1 MAKVKTPKQP
11 KNDAPQKPQKLVN
24 SWILLRQTW
33 MELSSFWRTLVG
45 ITLVYV
51 VLYFVLV
58 MGLNITSG
66 LTVAIDT
73 GQSRFGQAINSIAT
87 SINDVYAQAQSDTT
101 VLVQMLLFV
110 IASLALIWALR
121 KLQAL
126 KKITIR
132 DSYYQGSAQIIPVLL
147 VSVVLLLTLIP
158 AVIGSS
164 IFSVVLQTAS
174 VGLEIVIVSVV
185 AGLLLLGSLVLF
197 TIFWPAYYIAS
208 LPQTRPMQALKSAKV
223 ITKKRRLSIMRK
235 FFVLGLVL
243 IVCGLLFVLPIAI
256 IVPSLAQ
263 YALYVALFASFLY
276 AQVYLYELYRSLL

>member
-11 KNDAPQKPQKLVN
+11 KDDAPTKPKKLAS
-24 SWILLRQTW
+24 SWVLLRQTW

-51 VLYFVLV
+51 VLYVVLV

-66 LTVAIDT
+66 LSVPVDT
-73 GQSRFGQAINSIAT
+73 GLNRFSQAINSIAT

-110 IASLALIWALR
+110 VASLALIWALR

-132 DSYYQGSAQIIPVLL
+132 DAYYQGSAQIIPVLL
-147 VSVVLLLTLIP
+147 VSIVLLLTLIP

-174 VGLEIVIVSVV
+174 VGIEILIVSVI
-185 AGLLLLGSLVLF
+185 AGLLLLLSLLLF
-197 TIFWPAYYIAS
+197 SIFWPAYYIAS
-208 LPQTRPMQALKSAKV
+208 LPQTRPIQALKSAKA
-223 ITKKRRLSIMRK
+223 ITKKRRLSIIRK
-235 FFVLGLVL
+235 FLVLGLVL
-243 IVCGLLFVLPIAI
+243 GICGLLFVVPIAI
-256 IVPSLAQ
+256 IAPSFAS
-263 YALYVALFASFLY
+263 YVVYIALFAGFLY
-276 AQVYLYELYRSLL
+276 SQVYLYELYRSLL

>member
-1 MAKVKTPKQP
+1 MAKVKNLKQP
-11 KNDAPQKPQKLVN
+11 KNDALQKPQKLVN
-24 SWILLRQTW
+24 SWVLLRQTW

-174 VGLEIVIVSVV
+174 VGAEIVIVSVV
-185 AGLLLLGSLVLF
+185 AGLLLLSSLVLF

-208 LPQTRPMQALKSAKV
+208 LPQTRPMQALKSAKA

-263 YALYVALFASFLY
+263 YAVYSALFAGFLY